1 MPIQYIAILLSFS
14 LSFVGGFIFIPAILH
29 FCQSHQL
36 FDFPTNRKVHR
47 QAIPRLGGIA
57 FVPCMVI
64 SAFVALFFLNKQT
77 NNVSLQVTLRSFV
90 FLVSLAMVYFM
101 GVLDDIIGLKARNK
115 FIIQMIAAALISA
128 IGLRINSLYGFLG
141 IYDIPIWCSIPLSVF
156 FILFVID
163 SINLIDGIDGLCAT
177 ITFLILL
184 SFLYSHIVEASLV
197 YAILIAGLMGVLL
210 PYLYFNMLGGH
221 KIKRKIFM
229 GDSGSLSL
237 GFIISVLF
245 IIQAEGSPMSMAFEK
260 GLFILPY
267 SLMIVPVFDVVRVI
281 LVRLRH
287 RKPIFLADKNHI
299 HHKIMR
305 AGFNQHQVLGLII
318 GMSSLFC
325 GMNFVLFND
334 FQYSVVTLV
343 CVDIFLYM
351 GIHFLINLH
360 IRRHGEYVFV

>member
-156 FILFVID
+156 FIL
-163 SINLIDGIDGLCAT
+163 
-177 ITFLILL
+177 LL
-184 SFLYSHIVEASLV
+184 SI
-197 YAILIAGLMGVLL
+197 
-210 PYLYFNMLGGH
+210 P
-221 KIKRKIFM
+221 
-229 GDSGSLSL
+229 
-237 GFIISVLF
+237 
-245 IIQAEGSPMSMAFEK
+245 
-260 GLFILPY
+260 
-267 SLMIVPVFDVVRVI
+267 
-281 LVRLRH
+281 
-287 RKPIFLADKNHI
+287 
-299 HHKIMR
+299 
-305 AGFNQHQVLGLII
+305 
-318 GMSSLFC
+318 
-325 GMNFVLFND
+325 
-334 FQYSVVTLV
+334 
-343 CVDIFLYM
+343 
-351 GIHFLINLH
+351 
-360 IRRHGEYVFV
+360 